1 MNKITNVSINTSKLS
16 SIAQRRKLTIEGDAN
31 ANFMVT
37 IVSSSTTTAYYNF
50 NTNTFTGEFTTS
62 NILKGTVLN
71 GQYST
76 DIYFPASNN
85 STYTVQVLPDPENN
99 TIIHDNSG
107 AILKTIS
114 QVSNTTLTFSL
125 ASRSNPNNYK
135 TFPADVVL
143 TGNVAGGTDQ
153 HNFNYLIENAETD
166 GFGFGLFFDAKL
178 TQPVTDKSLYFTTT
192 ETVDG
197 ATSSSTTFFVDDV
210 TDIGVGSVIT
220 AISGGGSL
228 SGTPTVTSVDATTK
242 EITINTAQTFPDGN
256 TLTFVAQGPAAI
268 FEAIGVLLKAHGGR
282 VEDATLKTTTVRSG
296 GSGDTVN
303 VNGTYG
309 IAGGSVL
316 AFGGLDV
323 DNSGNN
329 NINVVT
335 ASETAGS
342 FTCDTSQSLTAG
354 TTLSFKPVDRNKVH
368 CINITVSGAIDVAN
382 FPLANKTIYIDVDT
396 FLSVGVSGA

>member
-50 NTNTFTGEFTTS
+50 NTNTFTGKFTTR

-125 ASRSNPNNYK
+125 ASQLNPNNYK

-143 TGNVAGGTDQ
+143 TGNVAGGTAQ
-153 HNFNYLIENAETD
+153 HSFLYLIENAETD
-166 GFGFGLFFDAKL
+166 GFGFGLFFDAAL
-178 TQPVTDKSLYFTTT
+178 VQAVTDKSLYFTTT
-192 ETVDG
+192 ETVNG
-197 ATSSSTTFFVDDV
+197 ATSSSTTFVVDDV
-210 TDIGVGSVIT
+210 TDIGVGSTIT

-228 SGTPTVTSVDATTK
+228 SGTPTVTKVDATTK

-268 FEAIGVLLKAHGGR
+268 FEAIGVVLKAHGGR
-282 VEDATLKTTTVRSG
+282 VEAATVLTATVSG
-296 GSGDTVN
+296 GSGTTVN

-316 AFGGLDV
+316 GFSGLNV

-354 TTLSFKPVDRNKVH
+354 TTLSFRPVDRNKVH
-368 CINITVSGAIDVAN
+368 CTNITVSGAIDVAN
-382 FPLANKTIYIDVDT
+382 FPLANKTVYIDVDT
-396 FLSVGVSGA
+396 FLTVGSSGA